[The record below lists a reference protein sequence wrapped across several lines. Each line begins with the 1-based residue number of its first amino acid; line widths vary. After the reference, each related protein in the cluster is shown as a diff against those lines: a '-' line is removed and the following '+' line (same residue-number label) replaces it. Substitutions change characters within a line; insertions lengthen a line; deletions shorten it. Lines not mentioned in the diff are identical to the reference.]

1 VGEHE
6 VSAGSARAECEA
18 KWLAAEPGNESMLK
32 LMLALGAMALVAVAA
47 DRTLTNE
54 KLRLGTFVVLGFF
67 AVKIVF
73 AYTQQR
79 REELQEQGK

>member
-1 VGEHE
+1 
-6 VSAGSARAECEA
+6 
-18 KWLAAEPGNESMLK
+18 MLK